1 MKIYIPH
8 PFKEHDN
15 FFHLNI
21 GSICMFVPW
30 KRKHLDADIK
40 ILYDDE
46 VYDNYAGWL
55 WFTVN
60 WYSTK

>member
-1 MKIYIPH
+1 
-8 PFKEHDN
+8 
-15 FFHLNI
+15 
-21 GSICMFVPW
+21 MFVPW

-40 ILYDDE
+40 ILYGNE

-60 WYSTK
+60 WYSVK